1 MKFVLDANI
10 PYSSLRVFEELNL
23 EAIHVTDIGLGGASD
38 AEILSYATKKSGI
51 VVTKDKDFGTLVVFS
66 KLPAYGIVILRLPFS
81 FKADQINIALK
92 NFLKTV
98 DLKKLHKSITIVELG
113 RYRIRKL

>member
-10 PYSSLRVFEELNL
+10 PYSSLKVFEELNL
-23 EAIHVTDIGLGGASD
+23 EAVHVTDLGLGGASD
-38 AEILSYATKKSGI
+38 AEILSYATKRSDI

-81 FKADQINIALK
+81 FRADQINTSLRS
-92 NFLKTV
+92 FLKTV
-98 DLKKLHKSITIVELG
+98 ELKKLQKSITILELG